1 MALVRRSDLEAWI
14 SDRNRIATSVTS
26 ARAVRAIRALVNKE
40 RTYDAI
46 GRMSRSNGD
55 ANQISY
61 HAPMIGARIATRNRS
76 EWSPPLEPRQLPK

>member
-1 MALVRRSDLEAWI
+1 MAQVRRYDLEAWI

-26 ARAVRAIRALVNKE
+26 ARAALAIRALANKE

-46 GRMSRSNGD
+46 GHMSRSNGD

-61 HAPMIGARIATRNRS
+61 QSVPFPSLQMGTCS
-76 EWSPPLEPRQLPK
+76 FL